1 MGMQI
6 NTNTSALNSYRQL
19 SNTQNDIKSSME
31 KLSSGLR
38 INSAAD
44 DAAGL
49 TISEGMRSQ
58 ISGLNVASRNIQDG
72 IAVIQTAEG
81 GLSNVHSILNRMR
94 DLGVQAANDSNSD
107 ESRTAIKTEVDGL
120 GEELKRIFDNTSFN
134 GIKLFDGTAGTSG
147 SMSIQVGA
155 GGSDSDSIAI
165 SMKDMTVAFG
175 DAMAATVG
183 AGSTLTFDSSVN
195 AKASI
200 DKLDT
205 IITAVS
211 TQRASLGASQ
221 NRLSSAANGVAVAKE
236 NLTAARSNITDVD
249 MAQEMINMTKANILS
264 QAGTAML
271 AQANQSGSAVLQ
283 LLR

>member
-94 DLGVQAANDSNSD
+94 DLGVQAANDSNSA

-120 GEELKRIFDNTSFN
+120 GEELKRILDNTSFN
-134 GIKLFDGTAGTSG
+134 GIKLFDGTAGTAG

-155 GGSDSDSIAI
+155 GGSASDSIAI
-165 SMKDMTVAFG
+165 SMKDMTTAFG

-200 DKLDT
+200 DKLDA

-221 NRLSSAANGVAVAKE
+221 NRLSSAANGVAVSKE

>member
-6 NTNTSALNSYRQL
+6 NTNTSALYSYRQL

-134 GIKLFDGTAGTSG
+134 GIKLFDGTAGTAG

-155 GGSDSDSIAI
+155 GGSASDSIAI
-165 SMKDMTVAFG
+165 SMKDMTTAFG

-200 DKLDT
+200 DKLDA

-221 NRLSSAANGVAVAKE
+221 NRLSSAANGVAVSKE